1 MMNSPTSS
9 GLVITMNLLL
19 DTHTFIWLVGEKYLL
34 SSKATAAILDTSNT
48 LYLSTA
54 SVWEMQIKLQTG
66 KLTLPSSLDQI
77 VQEQQNINGVSI
89 LTIQLGHIYGLAA
102 LPLHHKDLFDRLII
116 AQSIAESMTVVGNDS
131 KFSTYSINLLW

>member
-19 DTHTFIWLVGEKYLL
+19 DTHTFIWLVGEKHLL

-102 LPLHHKDLFDRLII
+102 LPLHHKDPFDRLII
-116 AQSIAESMTVVGNDS
+116 AQFIAESMTVVGNDS